1 MNSKLSAVLSL
12 EERDT
17 KISYKEEHGFLL
29 PLGGA
34 NRNRDYKNS
43 QLKGGKKIKN
53 DIKSSIVLF
62 PPHRHQAVL
71 YSRLA
76 LPQ

>member
-34 NRNRDYKNS
+34 NRNRDYKKFPA
-43 QLKGGKKIKN
+43 KGGKENKK
-53 DIKSSIVLF
+53 
-62 PPHRHQAVL
+62 RH
-71 YSRLA
+71 
-76 LPQ
+76 